1 MAMGENQGG
10 LMQGPTAIERGL
22 LDMIRLWLC
31 VRDGTILIHQQRK
44 QTSSYTWL
52 HCRLWDRMSSTSFA

>member
-22 LDMIRLWLC
+22 LDMIRLWVC
-31 VRDGTILIHQQRK
+31 VRDGTLLIDQQREK
-44 QTSSYTWL
+44 TSSY
-52 HCRLWDRMSSTSFA
+52 CRLWDRMSSPSFA